1 MNIKQ
6 VEMLVNVLDLLDE
19 TWNDYLVYKE
29 QKYIIE
35 YKAMYR
41 ILAALDIK
49 VSREGN
55 KHKIKE

>member
-6 VEMLVNVLDLLDE
+6 VEMLTNVLDLLDE

-35 YKAMYR
+35 YKGMYK